1 MVYCLK
7 YLTGEEILK
16 RGETLSSGEACVT
29 YIVQEWNRIP
39 EEKKYEVMRQVCDQ
53 YKNNILYFICKMR
66 EKDQNEKYSTMM
78 IDVLLEK
85 KLYRILNA
93 VIERGWFGTKSIP
106 KIKNYLESM
115 TDVDILLQALFSY
128 RRVKDFVD
136 LKKIEEHILQ
146 YGTGKQLN
154 EYVKL
159 GIYGNLQSEKEQMDF
174 VKIEHRL
181 YQLEDPVSLVEFSE
195 LYDQA
200 NVLRI
205 TDTLITWRACD
216 SLFRLGI
223 NPKAERKILF
233 DALLTLDP
241 KKAFSFLEKYSM
253 KMSDVIPILIQHH
266 YLKEE
271 DVVREIDSTVGME
284 HDQFLKQLG
293 SSLYY
298 QYQKEDPFRV
308 DYYVDQAVYFQP
320 TLFDAHQYRRD
331 RDQLWLVNLSL
342 TRINVTPSAVK
353 DLKEVKENPTFYLE
367 LLKKCDPSK
376 YYYYIDAFDGIISFE
391 EADQYYQYYLENRR
405 EQESQDSQKRLYH
418 QAYQRA
424 CK

>member
-29 YIVQEWNRIP
+29 YIVQEWNQIP
-39 EEKKYEVMRQVCDQ
+39 EEKKQEVMRQVCDQ

-66 EKDQNEKYSTMM
+66 EKDQNEKYTTMM

-223 NPKAERKILF
+223 NPKADRKILF

-253 KMSDVIPILIQHH
+253 KISDVIPILIQHH

>member
-1 MVYCLK
+1 
-7 YLTGEEILK
+7 
-16 RGETLSSGEACVT
+16 
-29 YIVQEWNRIP
+29 
-39 EEKKYEVMRQVCDQ
+39 
-53 YKNNILYFICKMR
+53 MR
-66 EKDQNEKYSTMM
+66 EKDQNEKYSIMM
-78 IDVLLEK
+78 MDVLLEK

-93 VIERGWFGTKSIP
+93 VIERGWFGTKSKS

-181 YQLEDPVSLVEFSE
+181 YQLEDPVSLLRFAE

-205 TDTLITWRACD
+205 TDTLITWKACD
-216 SLFRLGI
+216 SLFQLGKH
-223 NPKAERKILF
+223 PKADRKILF

-320 TLFDAHQYRRD
+320 TLFDTHQYRRD

>member
-29 YIVQEWNRIP
+29 YIVQEWNQIP
-39 EEKKYEVMRQVCDQ
+39 EEKKQEVMRQVCDQ

-66 EKDQNEKYSTMM
+66 EKDQNEKYTTMM

-205 TDTLITWRACD
+205 TDTLITWKACD
-216 SLFRLGI
+216 SLFQLGKH
-223 NPKAERKILF
+223 PKADRKILF

-320 TLFDAHQYRRD
+320 TLFDTHQYRRD

-376 YYYYIDAFDGIISFE
+376 YYYYIDAFDRIISFE

-405 EQESQDSQKRLYH
+405 EQESQDSQKRLYY

>member
-16 RGETLSSGEACVT
+16 RGKTLSSGEACVT
-29 YIVQEWNRIP
+29 YIVQEWNQIP

-66 EKDQNEKYSTMM
+66 EKDQNEKYSIMM
-78 IDVLLEK
+78 MDVLLEK

-205 TDTLITWRACD
+205 TDTLITWKACD
-216 SLFRLGI
+216 SLFQLGKH
-223 NPKAERKILF
+223 PKADRKILF

-298 QYQKEDPFRV
+298 QYQKEDPFHV

-405 EQESQDSQKRLYH
+405 EQESQDSQKRLYY

>member
-1 MVYCLK
+1 MCLVS
-7 YLTGEEILK
+7 YLFLKVSISMSFIGIIMGEFLVSKEGL
-16 RGETLSSGEACVT
+16 GYL
-29 YIVQEWNRIP
+29 
-39 EEKKYEVMRQVCDQ
+39 
-53 YKNNILYFICKMR
+53 ILYGSQVFNLDLVISGIVILAFMSSVM
-66 EKDQNEKYSTMM
+66 YYLV
-78 IDVLLEK
+78 VLLEK

-205 TDTLITWRACD
+205 TDTLITWKASD
-216 SLFRLGI
+216 SLFQLGKH
-223 NPKAERKILF
+223 PKADRKILF

>member
-16 RGETLSSGEACVT
+16 RGKTLSSGEACVT

-66 EKDQNEKYSTMM
+66 EKDQNEKYLTMM

-93 VIERGWFGTKSIP
+93 VIERGWFGTKSKP

-154 EYVKL
+154 EFVKL

-223 NPKAERKILF
+223 NPKADRTVIF

-253 KMSDVIPILIQHH
+253 KISDAIPILIQHH

-271 DVVREIDSTVGME
+271 DVVHEIESTVGME

-405 EQESQDSQKRLYH
+405 EQEFQDSQKRLYH